1 MAAGRILW
9 TWWSLIN
16 KHCVSALPDGLW
28 CYILLGPPM
37 VPFCPNGAFLS
48 TGWVCCGQAEGPMG
62 EKGEDPRAY
71 KPDGTKVSEVRKNK
85 GIEGKKELAFQI
97 SLFSLM
103 QSPAW
108 RSIINT
114 FSFLKKNRV
123 LGFRVLWY
131 LGNAPGALQEAGSQS
146 PITSKDITDYT
157 MNYIDLYILLHW
169 WIHVL
174 FKHTW
179 IFIKTL
185 ELLDSQYSLT
195 TMQ

>member
-62 EKGEDPRAY
+62 EKGEDPRAC

-114 FSFLKKNRV
+114 FSFLKKKQSA
-123 LGFRVLWY
+123 GFQ
-131 LGNAPGALQEAGSQS
+131 GALILGQCPRSS
-146 PITSKDITDYT
+146 PGGRLPESHHLQGYHWLHDELHRSWYSASL
-157 MNYIDLYILLHW
+157 MNTRS
-169 WIHVL
+169 
-174 FKHTW
+174 F
-179 IFIKTL
+179 
-185 ELLDSQYSLT
+185 
-195 TMQ
+195 